1 MSLALTQS
9 SSAFRITATFA
20 LLLASSF
27 YNIVF
32 AVELNEEVLTRQ
44 DLIQTA
50 LAREPADLLIE
61 GPTVL
66 NVFTQEWLPNQDIV
80 IRDKRIAWVGDSG
93 TWPGTAKAKLKAHKE
108 WAVPGFGESHKHI
121 ESSYLTPEYEAALVI
136 PRGNTWT
143 MEGSHELSNAIGPMN
158 VEFWLMAE
166 KAGSPLKIF
175 PAIGSATPPTAYEK
189 SAGYYGYKEMED
201 FLRFD
206 LRVTALGEVMD
217 WPAIS
222 NRDAPASKR
231 IWGMVQATWENRGVV
246 EGHGSGLRTVD
257 EINAFAASGL
267 SSDHEVRLAQEGLR
281 KLRRGVF
288 LEVRP
293 DAARTLFPLLL
304 EKGITD
310 WSNLSVTTD
319 DRDVAATIELGAM
332 DYNIRNAI
340 DAGVPVEAAYMMGS
354 YNTARHFHVEHLV
367 GSIAPGRYADVVL
380 LDDPKTVSISR
391 VIANGK
397 LASVGKKYL
406 PEVVSIDY
414 PDWAKNTMNVGRQME
429 ARDFVITAPPGLDKV
444 SVALVHP
451 FYFEADFMRDTLPV
465 TNGRVEADASREIS
479 KVAIVDRYSGKG
491 AVSKMFWRDVGPIT
505 PGSALASSQMH
516 DIHNIWSVGNDD
528 AAMALA
534 VNTVADQHGGWALV
548 SKGKVVATVIL
559 DIAGLMTAR
568 PVDEV
573 AADVEAL
580 MAAAD
585 NMEWIGAQGLPERMR
600 FAFLTASPWKWQLVA
615 PYEGNPGG
623 FVNVTTGNTHPVVW

>member
-1 MSLALTQS
+1 
-9 SSAFRITATFA
+9 
-20 LLLASSF
+20 
-27 YNIVF
+27 
-32 AVELNEEVLTRQ
+32 
-44 DLIQTA
+44 
-50 LAREPADLLIE
+50 
-61 GPTVL
+61 
-66 NVFTQEWLPNQDIV
+66 
-80 IRDKRIAWVGDSG
+80 
-93 TWPGTAKAKLKAHKE
+93 
-108 WAVPGFGESHKHI
+108 
-121 ESSYLTPEYEAALVI
+121 
-136 PRGNTWT
+136 
-143 MEGSHELSNAIGPMN
+143 
-158 VEFWLMAE
+158 
-166 KAGSPLKIF
+166 
-175 PAIGSATPPTAYEK
+175 
-189 SAGYYGYKEMED
+189 
-201 FLRFD
+201 
-206 LRVTALGEVMD
+206 
-217 WPAIS
+217 
-222 NRDAPASKR
+222 
-231 IWGMVQATWENRGVV
+231 
-246 EGHGSGLRTVD
+246 
-257 EINAFAASGL
+257 
-267 SSDHEVRLAQEGLR
+267 
-281 KLRRGVF
+281 
-288 LEVRP
+288 
-293 DAARTLFPLLL
+293 
-304 EKGITD
+304 
-310 WSNLSVTTD
+310 
-319 DRDVAATIELGAM
+319 M